1 MTVTLTKCRRQPR
14 GSDDCASDVG
24 PGSSSALVLPFV
36 LIVSNLL
43 LSLAVVQK
51 NQDGVD
57 QSLFVNA
64 FTSTAAYR
72 RSASTSAFG
81 ATTGR
86 RGVAQTTSST
96 SVTTSTQIAA
106 SNDDED
112 SPPPENPYADPNY
125 PDLEFVNYD
134 DPEYQVDQGLGDEFF
149 DPEST
154 EEQVEMMREER
165 RVRNDEFQFETYY
178 RDILK
183 NGQEFKGEWM
193 VYHTS
198 TFTSDGDAA
207 VDANGRPRLAKA
219 AGPLKVISRGERI
232 EIDSAADDDGDVI
245 NEEQGTETTNDTKRR
260 LVKQRIIHHEK
271 IFTDPDDAG
280 NGNKKKTVELLKQE
294 QLSMENKFWPEQL
307 SYSDF
312 RGHQGIMCVGSSY
325 TICTATQLNVEGDG
339 ETRPSHEGPFKD
351 YKVELGLL
359 DDVMR
364 FRIKVDYSVL
374 DRDMASSSSLSPPPP
389 LHLKSLTVCRETLGM
404 WPRAEKY
411 KSAIEAVT
419 SDALWGPRG
428 AAGGLYDPPPVGSA
442 EQASQYLLLDLEGRA
457 TVLLPY
463 LMDQDPDVHGPD
475 CSGWVTSLDWTP
487 GKNRFQADR
496 KTNSGKHLMGL
507 RTLELTEVES
517 ASAEMWRPR
526 DGGENMRQ

>member
-1 MTVTLTKCRRQPR
+1 MTMMKCRRQPR
-14 GSDDCASDVG
+14 GSGGGASNVG
-24 PGSSSALVLPFV
+24 ASSSVVCCSTFIVGSLLLV
-36 LIVSNLL
+36 LIVQNHY
-43 LSLAVVQK
+43 
-51 NQDGVD
+51 VD
-57 QSLFVNA
+57 QSFVHA
-64 FTSTAAYR
+64 FTSTPY
-72 RSASTSAFG
+72 RSASTSSFG
-81 ATTGR
+81 AVGR
-86 RGVAQTTSST
+86 GWVSTPTTSTT
-96 SVTTSTQIAA
+96 STSTQIAA
-106 SNDDED
+106 AKDDDGDDED
-112 SPPPENPYADPNY
+112 SPPENPYADPNY

-134 DPEYQVDQGLGDEFF
+134 DPEYQVDQGVGDEFF

-183 NGQEFKGEWM
+183 NGEEFKGEWM

-198 TFTSDGDAA
+198 TFTSDGDDA
-207 VDANGRPRLAKA
+207 VDANSRPKLAKA

-232 EIDSAADDDGDVI
+232 EIDSTADGSDSINDD
-245 NEEQGTETTNDTKRR
+245 EGTETTNDTKRR

-271 IFTDPDDAG
+271 IFSDPDDAE
-280 NGNKKKTVELLKQE
+280 NKKKTVELLKQE
-294 QLSMENKFWPEQL
+294 QISMDNKFWPEQL
-307 SYSDF
+307 AYSDF
-312 RGHQGIMCVGSSY
+312 RGHHGIMCVGSSY
-325 TICTATQLNVEGDG
+325 TICTAKQLNEDADDD
-339 ETRPSHEGPFKD
+339 TRPSHVGPFEE
-351 YKVELGLL
+351 YRVELGLL
-359 DDVMR
+359 DDVLR
-364 FRIKVDYSVL
+364 FRIKVDYSIL
-374 DRDMASSSSLSPPPP
+374 DKDAVTASSSPPPA

-475 CSGWVTSLDWTP
+475 SSGWVTSLDWTP

-496 KTNSGKHLMGL
+496 KTNSGKDLMGL

-517 ASAEMWRPR
+517 STAEMWRPR

>member
-1 MTVTLTKCRRQPR
+1 MKCRRQPS
-14 GSDDCASDVG
+14 GSGASNVG
-24 PGSSSALVLPFV
+24 ASSSTLYCSPVSIFISFLLLA
-36 LIVSNLL
+36 LIV
-43 LSLAVVQK
+43 Q
-51 NQDGVD
+51 NQDVD
-57 QSLFVNA
+57 PSFVYG
-64 FTSTAAYR
+64 FTSTPY
-72 RSASTSAFG
+72 RSASSTSAFG
-81 ATTGR
+81 TVGR
-86 RGVAQTTSST
+86 GWVSTHST
-96 SVTTSTQIAA
+96 STSTSTSTQIAA
-106 SNDDED
+106 AAANDDED
-112 SPPPENPYADPNY
+112 SPAENPYADPNY

-134 DPEYQVDQGLGDEFF
+134 DPEYQVDQGIGDEFF

-198 TFTSDGDAA
+198 TFASDGGAA
-207 VDANGRPRLAKA
+207 SVDANGRPRLAKA

-232 EIDSAADDDGDVI
+232 EIDSTADDSDI
-245 NEEQGTETTNDTKRR
+245 MKEEKGTETTNDTKRR

-271 IFTDPDDAG
+271 IFTDPDDAQS
-280 NGNKKKTVELLKQE
+280 NSKNKKTVELLKQE

-307 SYSDF
+307 AYSDF

-325 TICTATQLNVEGDG
+325 TICTAKQLNGDDDD
-339 ETRPSHEGPFKD
+339 ETRPSHEGPFKE

-359 DDVMR
+359 DDILR
-364 FRIKVDYSVL
+364 FRIKVDYSIL
-374 DRDMASSSSLSPPPP
+374 DKDAAAASSGSSSSTPPP

-411 KSAIEAVT
+411 KLAIEAVT

-442 EQASQYLLLDLEGRA
+442 EQESQYLLLDLEGRA

-463 LMDQDPDVHGPD
+463 LMDQDPDAHGPD

-496 KTNSGKHLMGL
+496 KTNSGKDLMGL

-517 ASAEMWRPR
+517 ATADMWRPR